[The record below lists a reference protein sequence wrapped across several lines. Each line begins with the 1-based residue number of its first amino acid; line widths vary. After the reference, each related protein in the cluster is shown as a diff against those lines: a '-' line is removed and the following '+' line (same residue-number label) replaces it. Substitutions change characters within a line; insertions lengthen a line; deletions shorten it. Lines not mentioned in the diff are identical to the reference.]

1 MADNG
6 FKLKSFDT
14 IFAST
19 DPNGKQKG
27 EPIYHLHPD
36 KLFPYKNHPFKP
48 YQGQRFDDMVE
59 SIRANGVLVPIIAR
73 PIDEFTYEILS
84 GHNRVEASKAAG
96 LETIPAIVKEE
107 LSDEEALLIVTE
119 TNLIQRSFSD
129 LSHSERALTLS
140 MHYDAIKKQGKRT
153 DMIFEIETMLNA
165 SNINEHETCTQ
176 IGNKLK
182 SIEKVGNEY
191 GLSKNSIAR
200 YLRINKL
207 LPDFKE
213 MLDDGELA
221 FIPAVTISFLS
232 EQEQKVVGD
241 VLCDGNYKLDMKKA
255 EALRQLSDNKKLTH
269 ETAENVFSGKEVKKP
284 SRPAAIKIKPKVVSK
299 FFRPEQKQSEIEE
312 TIVKA
317 LELYFSQNQNLSEQ

>member
-48 YQGQRFDDMVE
+48 YQGQRFDDMLE

-129 LSHSERALTLS
+129 LSHSERAVTLS

-191 GLSKNSIAR
+191 GLSKNSIAHCVVCTD
-200 YLRINKL
+200 N
-207 LPDFKE
+207 DAAGNSVF
-213 MLDDGELA
+213 
-221 FIPAVTISFLS
+221 S
-232 EQEQKVVGD
+232 EI
-241 VLCDGNYKLDMKKA
+241 Y
-255 EALRQLSDNKKLTH
+255 KKLTIKVARSMPVCKDWN
-269 ETAENVFSGKEVKKP
+269 ETLQKIRNEVKPLEDVRKDILFLEEP
-284 SRPAAIKIKPKVVSK
+284 FKYPEAFRIKDGDSVKV
-299 FFRPEQKQSEIEE
+299 
-312 TIVKA
+312 T
-317 LELYFSQNQNLSEQ
+317 